1 LANLRNYR
9 TIGYRIKARIYRN
22 IGYRT
27 QKKLLVAHPWKLV
40 AKFAADVI
48 DAGGKFLLRVS
59 LIPTAILLPVSL
71 VPVVHLDLRISLRI
85 FEKIRNGPTGILWG
99 WEETVS

>member
-48 DAGGKFLLRVS
+48 DAGGKFAAS
-59 LIPTAILLPVSL
+59 
-71 VPVVHLDLRISLRI
+71 VVD
-85 FEKIRNGPTGILWG
+85 TGSNFAAG
-99 WEETVS
+99 VVGTGGAP